1 MQSNHVGL
9 VLLFL
14 CGSLPGLEAFTYGTR
29 GAQSLTSIGSSRTF
43 VPLSSPVAFTTTTLF
58 CDAGNDDNKDG
69 EMNPIEQARSAAVA
83 GNILAPVVPLIRTF
97 PSPALLSIS
106 MVTAIVTS
114 SSTFSYLTDKSH
126 SLASA
131 IGTTVGTGVG
141 LSVAVLF
148 LIEAVKK
155 GQLETEEDDNRY

>member
-9 VLLFL
+9 MLLFL
-14 CGSLPGLEAFTYGTR
+14 CVSLPGLEAFTYGTR
-29 GAQSLTSIGSSRTF
+29 GAQSLISIGSSRTF
-43 VPLSSPVAFTTTTLF
+43 VPLSSVAFTTTLF

-83 GNILAPVVPLIRTF
+83 GNILAPVVPLIRTC